1 MGMLRK
7 LCGVHVLIPL
17 HVDHED
23 GHGHS
28 NLVLTAL
35 LSLPFP
41 HPKSLGL
48 LSLTDDLEQIRLILL
63 NL

>member
-7 LCGVHVLIPL
+7 LSGVHVLIPL

-35 LSLPFP
+35 LALALS
-41 HPKSLGL
+41 HPESLGL
-48 LSLTDDLEQIRLILL
+48 LGLTDDL
-63 NL
+63 